1 MLPDVNLIAPPEVI
15 PVPEIVIGSGTVIP
29 FEISRTAPELTVV
42 PCPDAYPPN
51 AAALLIA
58 NVPAEIDVVPVYV
71 LAFDNVNLLDPDFVN
86 ETEVAEPF

>member
-1 MLPDVNLIAPPEVI
+1 MLSEVNLIAPPEEF
-15 PVPEIVIGSGTVIP
+15 PVPEIVIGSATVIP
-29 FEISRTAPELTVV
+29 PEISRAPAVTVV

-51 AAALLIA
+51 AVALLIA
-58 NVPAEIDVVPVYV
+58 KVPAEIDVVPVYV